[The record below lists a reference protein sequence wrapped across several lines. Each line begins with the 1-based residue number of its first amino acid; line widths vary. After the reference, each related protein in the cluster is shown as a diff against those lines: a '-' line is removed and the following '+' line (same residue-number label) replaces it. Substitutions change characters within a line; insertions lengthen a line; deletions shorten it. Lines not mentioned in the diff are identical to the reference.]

1 MLSKTHRLQ
10 LRFAVLA
17 TLVVCLTACNLPQQQ
32 IRPPATVQISDISPG
47 DSQSPAINPAAQTN
61 SPLRQISFQ
70 QPPVAANPS
79 APVKTG
85 PIARIPLSAETG
97 GPTSIVHPGAPYP
110 ANWSPPQ
117 ISQPWPED
125 EYVYQGG
132 DSRQQVNVAPDS
144 SIHNLDEEDTIVHY
158 HTGDGKIAIQPT
170 NLIPIYAPRFSSVR
184 HIGGAS
190 QYLYRDHASG
200 VDNPLKIAASQENL
214 GSEQILQREQAG
226 RNISNRRTGLYR
238 DESKARDVEYRIA
251 SLEGSQ
257 RQKPEN
263 GLLLNT
269 RVRIKNSQEAR
280 LSLQNTTAITATD
293 EETVK
298 VYVKDFMPYKVTGQ
312 NQMQSTF
319 HYEIAEGKSRLEIKK
334 TSSSLSALPGDELE
348 FMIAF
353 KNVGDQPVSNV
364 TIVDHLSR
372 RLVYIEDTQ
381 SCDVAGKFFANDTVK
396 DSLILRWEITEPI
409 AVGEAG
415 SITFRCRVR

>member
-1 MLSKTHRLQ
+1 MRSKYQKLYLRL
-10 LRFAVLA
+10 ASLA
-17 TLVVCLTACNLPQQQ
+17 TLVLCLTACNLPQQQ
-32 IRPPATVQISDISPG
+32 IRPSATTQVFDTSPVAPASTVSTTAQSRTPIQQISY
-47 DSQSPAINPAAQTN
+47 
-61 SPLRQISFQ
+61 Q
-70 QPPVAANPS
+70 QPPSTTNATPA
-79 APVKTG
+79 VKTG

-97 GPTSIVHPGAPYP
+97 GPNSVVHPTAPYP

-117 ISQPWPED
+117 LSQPWPED

-132 DSRQQVNVAPDS
+132 DSRQQVNVAPDR

-158 HTGDGKIAIQPT
+158 HTSDGKIAIQPT
-170 NLIPIYAPRFSSVR
+170 NQIPIYAPRFSSVR

-190 QYLYRDHASG
+190 QYLHRDHASG
-200 VDNPLKIAASQENL
+200 VDNPLKIAAAQENL
-214 GSEQILQREQAG
+214 GSEQVLQRVQAG
-226 RNISNRRTGLYR
+226 KNISNRRTGLYR
-238 DESKARDVEYRIA
+238 DESKARDVEYRVA

-257 RQKPEN
+257 NQRPEN

-269 RVRIKNSQEAR
+269 RIRIQNSQEAR
-280 LSLQNTTAITATD
+280 LSMQNTAAIIATD

-312 NQMQSTF
+312 NQMQSTY

-334 TSSSLSALPGDELE
+334 TSSELTALPGDELE

-353 KNVGDQPVSNV
+353 KNTGDQPVSNV

-372 RLVYIEDTQ
+372 RLVYIEDSQ
-381 SCDVAGKFFANDTVK
+381 SCDVAGKFFANDTLK
-396 DSLILRWEITEPI
+396 ESLILRWEITEPL
-409 AVGEAG
+409 AVGESG